1 MFLGPVWLPI
11 AKVILVV
18 VEGSGPTIL
27 GGNWLKHL
35 KQNRPGACGLS
46 EDAEFGP

>member
-35 KQNRPGACGLS
+35 KQNHPDACRS
-46 EDAEFGP
+46 FEDAEFGP